1 MSLTD
6 ITISDNLKSSEDL
19 KWELWNTDTNIKI
32 SNGTFKDATTT
43 LLLKDNI
50 IINKDTTDNYELRIY
65 VLETNTNQIEL
76 LNGTLKVKVTMNA
89 EMINETAE

>member
-65 VLETNTNQIEL
+65 ILETNTNQIEL
-76 LNGTLKVKVTMNA
+76 LNGTLKAKVTMNA